1 MRSKMLRVNI
11 STPIR
16 LSHWPVGLCMCVCL
30 YFLYFQDKRLLFII
44 LYILTYINDRKEQT
58 WQWFIFYVNIIAK
71 ILTYIFSPYL
81 NYLNHVTK
89 VVNSRPAVSTHQTEQ
104 LDQIKEKLDLQR
116 LKNHQK
122 R

>member
-1 MRSKMLRVNI
+1 MHVRVSI
-11 STPIR
+11 LFI
-16 LSHWPVGLCMCVCL
+16 
-30 YFLYFQDKRLLFII
+30 FQDKRLLFII

-58 WQWFIFYVNIIAK
+58 WQWFIFHVNIIPK